1 MAYIPA
7 PSPPKH
13 SRPVPE
19 GYLKDY
25 FPTLEARVS
34 RRADDELREAS
45 GMYKDWLRRGG
56 YECTVPWVPNLGG
69 IIALA
74 MPETDP
80 EKMADV
86 GAASSFGFLEDSF
99 YDGDAFGFT
108 EFADK
113 TEPEARDLLAK
124 NYQNLIN
131 QLKSKIF
138 CEMLEK
144 DSNQNRYVQ
153 AYEEWVKA
161 CTERAGN
168 LDGVE
173 FDTLEEYMEQR
184 LDHIGASCFWNMMP
198 HLHGFNFTKEDYR
211 KLNCAEILAYQLC
224 ILTNDLYSAENE
236 WVAQVAMGK
245 PGLPTSS
252 LYIIMRL
259 HDVSLGEAKEILK
272 RKWLDIE
279 SSFLQVRERLIAEC
293 GPHLALEYAR
303 YLSCLQYAAAGLVI
317 FSKEGPRYALHK
329 DPENNPLCPRQE
341 HKIKDLPRKTQSSS
355 KSGANP
361 SPHTNG
367 APATG
372 ADSLTNGHAVENDH
386 GHSELQNIE
395 GELTAKLKTTSGM
408 PETRADKAPWLSKYS
423 KLSAE
428 VNLEPYDY
436 IKSMSSKGIRN
447 VAIDALDIWYMV
459 PQRSLEII
467 KNITGMLH
475 TSSLIID
482 DIEDCS
488 ELRRGQPS
496 AHMVFGVPQSINT
509 ANYLF
514 VKCLFEA
521 QKLSPSAVAIFEDEL
536 RNLHI
541 GQGLDLHWTFH
552 QECPSEVEYIQ
563 MIDGKTG
570 GLFRMA
576 SRLMRDQATQNKDLE
591 VEDLLTLIGRF
602 FQIRD
607 DHQNLGSVDYTRAK
621 GSLSDLDEG
630 KYSFMLIHA
639 LNNQKYNHQLKSLLQ
654 LRSQKGFLTEEQKDL
669 IMKIM
674 GRSNSMEYTA
684 MVLKEISMEVE
695 VKLGYIEAQLAE
707 RGFKEDKNWMIR
719 AIMAR
724 LKLPDPITGSL
735 MK

>member
-13 SRPVPE
+13 SRPIPE

-34 RRADDELREAS
+34 CRADDELREAS
-45 GMYKDWLRRGG
+45 GMYEDWLRRGG

-80 EKMADV
+80 EKMAEV
-86 GAASSFGFLEDSF
+86 GAASSFGFLED
-99 YDGDAFGFT
+99 
-108 EFADK
+108 K
-113 TEPEARDLLAK
+113 
-124 NYQNLIN
+124 
-131 QLKSKIF
+131 
-138 CEMLEK
+138 K

-173 FDTLEEYMEQR
+173 FDTLEE
-184 LDHIGASCFWNMMP
+184 S
-198 HLHGFNFTKEDYR
+198 
-211 KLNCAEILAYQLC
+211 
-224 ILTNDLYSAENE
+224 ENE

-329 DPENNPLCPRQE
+329 DPGNNPLCPRQG

-355 KSGANP
+355 KNGANA
-361 SPHTNG
+361 SPRTNG
-367 APATG
+367 APTTG

-395 GELTAKLKTTSGM
+395 GELTAKLKTASGM
-408 PETRADKAPWLSKYS
+408 PETRAEKGALVIEI
-423 KLSAE
+423 LQAFRR
-428 VNLEPYDY
+428 
-436 IKSMSSKGIRN
+436 GIRN

-459 PQRSLEII
+459 PQRSLEIV
-467 KNITGMLH
+467 KNIIGMLH

-496 AHMVFGVPQSINT
+496 AHMVFGIPQSINT

-541 GQGLDLHWTFH
+541 GQGPDLHWTFH

-607 DHQNLGSVDYTRAK
+607 DHQNLRSVDYTRAK

-639 LNNQKYNHQLKSLLQ
+639 LKNQKYNHQLKSLLQ

-674 GRSNSMEYTA
+674 ERSNSMEYTA

>member
-1 MAYIPA
+1 
-7 PSPPKH
+7 
-13 SRPVPE
+13 
-19 GYLKDY
+19 
-25 FPTLEARVS
+25 
-34 RRADDELREAS
+34 
-45 GMYKDWLRRGG
+45 MYEDWLRRGG

-74 MPETDP
+74 MPENDP

-86 GAASSFGFLEDSF
+86 GAASSFGFLED
-99 YDGDAFGFT
+99 
-108 EFADK
+108 K
-113 TEPEARDLLAK
+113 
-124 NYQNLIN
+124 
-131 QLKSKIF
+131 
-138 CEMLEK
+138 K

-236 WVAQVAMGK
+236 WIAQVGMDK

-259 HDVSLGEAKEILK
+259 HDVSLGEAKEVLK
-272 RKWLDIE
+272 RKWLEIE
-279 SSFLQVRERLIAEC
+279 SSFIKVRERLITEC

-303 YLSCLQYAAAGLVI
+303 YLSCLQYAVAGLVI

-329 DPENNPLCPRQE
+329 DPGNNPLCPRQE

-355 KSGANP
+355 KNGANGT
-361 SPHTNG
+361 SHING
-367 APATG
+367 ASATG
-372 ADSLTNGHAVENDH
+372 AHSLTNRHAVENGH
-386 GHSELQNIE
+386 GHSELQNAR
-395 GELTAKLKTTSGM
+395 GELAAKTANGM
-408 PETRADKAPWLSKYS
+408 PEIRADKAPWLSKYT
-423 KLSAE
+423 KLSDE

-436 IKSMSSKGIRN
+436 IKSMPSKGIRN

-459 PQRSLEII
+459 PQRSLEIA
-467 KNITGMLH
+467 KNIIGMLH

-496 AHMVFGVPQSINT
+496 AHMVFGIPQSINT

-514 VKCLFEA
+514 VKCLFET

-607 DHQNLGSVDYTRAK
+607 DHQNLGSVD

-639 LNNQKYNHQLKSLLQ
+639 LNNQKHNHQLKSLLQ

-707 RGFKEDKNWMIR
+707 RGFQEDKNWMVR
-719 AIMAR
+719 AIMTR
-724 LKLPDPITGSL
+724 LKLPDPITESL

>member
-13 SRPVPE
+13 SRPIPE

-34 RRADDELREAS
+34 CRADDELREAS
-45 GMYKDWLRRGG
+45 GMYEDWLRRGG

-80 EKMADV
+80 EKMAEV

-99 YDGDAFGFT
+99 YDGDAFSFP
-108 EFADK
+108 ELADK

-173 FDTLEEYMEQR
+173 FDTLEE
-184 LDHIGASCFWNMMP
+184 S
-198 HLHGFNFTKEDYR
+198 
-211 KLNCAEILAYQLC
+211 
-224 ILTNDLYSAENE
+224 ENE

-329 DPENNPLCPRQE
+329 DPGNNPLCPRQG

-355 KSGANP
+355 KNGANA
-361 SPHTNG
+361 SPRTNG
-367 APATG
+367 APTTG

-395 GELTAKLKTTSGM
+395 GELTAKLKTASGM
-408 PETRADKAPWLSKYS
+408 PETRAEKGALVIEI
-423 KLSAE
+423 LQAFRR
-428 VNLEPYDY
+428 EPYDY
-436 IKSMSSKGIRN
+436 IKSMPSKGIRN

-459 PQRSLEII
+459 PQRSLEIV
-467 KNITGMLH
+467 KNIIGMLH

-496 AHMVFGVPQSINT
+496 AHMVFGIPQSINT

-541 GQGLDLHWTFH
+541 GQGPDLHWTFH

-607 DHQNLGSVDYTRAK
+607 DHQNLRSVDYTRAK

-639 LNNQKYNHQLKSLLQ
+639 LKNQKYNHQLKSLLQ

-674 GRSNSMEYTA
+674 ERSNSMEYTA